1 MSDRSG
7 LRKGELRLTQSKLC
21 CLCIVGTRPEAIK
34 MGPIIAELKRS
45 NWAFPYVVTT
55 GQHADVVEGALR
67 SFGVSPSRRL
77 GLERRNGSLNEL
89 FGMVIG
95 EMDRVIDEVQPDCII
110 AQGDTTSVAV
120 VSLAA
125 FHKNV
130 PFMHIEAGL
139 RTGKLDD
146 PYPEELNRRIAGL
159 TAAMHFAPTRAS
171 LDNLLREGVPAGD
184 CLVTGN
190 TGIDALLQTA
200 ARQSPAP
207 KGFPNLPRVILAT
220 AHRRESFGAP
230 LEDALQGIRAAA
242 DQHDDLGVFFVEH
255 PNPRAHEPARRILGG
270 HPRIV
275 VAQAL
280 DYGDMVAALKRC
292 WIVVTDSGGL
302 QEEAPALGK
311 PVLVLRNTTERPE
324 AVRAGAVRV
333 VGTNSASV
341 LNAISRLY
349 DRPEVYARMSV
360 PVFPYGDGQ
369 AAKRIVDA
377 MHARFA
383 MHARLERDVATLS
396 AA

>member
-1 MSDRSG
+1 MN
-7 LRKGELRLTQSKLC
+7 ELTNLMKSESRLTKSKLC

-34 MGPIIAELKRS
+34 MGPVIAELNRS
-45 NWAFPYVVTT
+45 DWAFPYVVTT
-55 GQHADVVEGALR
+55 GQHADVVEGALKD
-67 SFGVSPSRRL
+67 FGVVPSRRL
-77 GLERRNGSLNEL
+77 DLERRNGSLNEL
-89 FGMVIG
+89 FGKVIA
-95 EMDRVIDEVQPDCII
+95 EMDRVIDEVRPDCVI

-139 RTGKLDD
+139 RTGKLND

-159 TAAMHFAPTRAS
+159 TAAMHFAPTSAS
-171 LDNLLREGVPAGD
+171 LNNLLREGVNPGD

-200 ARQSPAP
+200 AHKLPAP

-230 LEDALQGIRAAA
+230 IENALRGIRAAV
-242 DQHDDLGVFFVEH
+242 DRHDDLGLFFVSH
-255 PNPRAHEPARRILGG
+255 PNPNAHEPARRILGG

-275 VAQAL
+275 VTDAI
-280 DYGDMVAALKRC
+280 DYADMVAALKRC

-333 VGTNSASV
+333 VGTNSAAVSS
-341 LNAISRLY
+341 AISQLC
-349 DRPEVYARMSV
+349 DDPALYARMSV

-369 AAKRIVDA
+369 AAKRIVAA
-377 MHARFA
+377 MR
-383 MHARLERDVATLS
+383 ARLVRAIPALS

>member
-1 MSDRSG
+1 MNELTG
-7 LRKGELRLTQSKLC
+7 LKKGEIRLTKSKLC

-34 MGPIIAELKRS
+34 MGPVIAELNRS
-45 NWAFPYVVTT
+45 DWAFPYVVTT
-55 GQHADVVEGALR
+55 GQHTDVVEGALKD
-67 SFGVSPSRRL
+67 FGVVPSRRL
-77 GLERRNGSLNEL
+77 DLERRNGSLNEL
-89 FGMVIG
+89 FGKVMAEI
-95 EMDRVIDEVQPDCII
+95 DRVIDEVQPDCVI

-139 RTGKLDD
+139 RTGKLND

-159 TAAMHFAPTRAS
+159 TAAMHFAPTSAS
-171 LDNLLREGVPAGD
+171 LNNLLREGVNPGD

-200 ARQSPAP
+200 AHKLPAP

-230 LEDALQGIRAAA
+230 IENALRGIRAAV
-242 DQHDDLGVFFVEH
+242 DRHDDLGLFFVSH
-255 PNPRAHEPARRILGG
+255 PNPNAHEPARRILGG

-275 VAQAL
+275 VTDAI
-280 DYGDMVAALKRC
+280 DYADMVAALKRC

-333 VGTNSASV
+333 VGTNSAAVSS
-341 LNAISRLY
+341 AISQLC
-349 DRPEVYARMSV
+349 DDPALYARMSV

-369 AAKRIVDA
+369 AAKRIVAA
-377 MHARFA
+377 MR
-383 MHARLERDVATLS
+383 ARLVRAIPALS

>member
-1 MSDRSG
+1 MNELTSI
-7 LRKGELRLTQSKLC
+7 KKAELRLSKSKIC

-34 MGPIIAELKRS
+34 MGPVIAELNRS
-45 NWAFPYVVTT
+45 DWAFPYVVTT
-55 GQHADVVEGALR
+55 GQHADVVEGALKD
-67 SFGVSPSRRL
+67 FGVVPSRRL
-77 GLERRNGSLNEL
+77 ELERRNGSLNEL
-89 FGMVIG
+89 FGKVMAEI
-95 EMDRVIDEVQPDCII
+95 DRVIDEVRPDCVI

-139 RTGKLDD
+139 RTGKLND

-159 TAAMHFAPTRAS
+159 TAAMHFAPTSAS
-171 LDNLLREGVPAGD
+171 LNNLLREGVVPGD

-200 ARQSPAP
+200 AHRSSAP
-207 KGFPNLPRVILAT
+207 KGFPDLPRVILAT
-220 AHRRESFGAP
+220 AHRRESFGVP
-230 LEDALQGIRAAA
+230 IENALRGIRAAV
-242 DQHDDLGVFFVEH
+242 DQHDDLGLFFVTH
-255 PNPRAHEPARRILGG
+255 PNPRAHEPAQRILGG

-275 VAQAL
+275 ITDAIGYA
-280 DYGDMVAALKRC
+280 DMVEALKRC
-292 WIVVTDSGGL
+292 WLVVTDSGGL

-333 VGTNSASV
+333 IGTDAAAVSG
-341 LNAISRLY
+341 AISQLC
-349 DRPEVYARMSV
+349 DDPELYARMAV

-369 AAKRIVDA
+369 AAQRIVAA
-377 MHARFA
+377 MRK
-383 MHARLERDVATLS
+383 RLAPPIRALS

>member
-1 MSDRSG
+1 MNELTS
-7 LRKGELRLTQSKLC
+7 LKKGEIRLTKSKLC

-34 MGPIIAELKRS
+34 MGPVIAELNRS
-45 NWAFPYVVTT
+45 DWAFPYVVTT
-55 GQHADVVEGALR
+55 GQHADVVEGALKD
-67 SFGVSPSRRL
+67 FGVVPSRRL
-77 GLERRNGSLNEL
+77 DLERRNGSLNEL
-89 FGMVIG
+89 FGKVIA
-95 EMDRVIDEVQPDCII
+95 EMDRVIDEVRPDCVI

-125 FHKNV
+125 FHMNV

-139 RTGKLDD
+139 RTGKLND

-159 TAAMHFAPTRAS
+159 TAAMHFAPTSAS
-171 LDNLLREGVPAGD
+171 LNNLLREGVVPGD

-200 ARQSPAP
+200 AHKLPAP

-230 LEDALQGIRAAA
+230 IENALRGIRAAV
-242 DQHDDLGVFFVEH
+242 DRHDDLGLFFVSH
-255 PNPRAHEPARRILGG
+255 PNPNAHEPARRILGG

-275 VAQAL
+275 VTDAI
-280 DYGDMVAALKRC
+280 DYADMVAALKRC

-333 VGTNSASV
+333 VGTNSAAVSS
-341 LNAISRLY
+341 AISQLC
-349 DRPEVYARMSV
+349 DDPALYARMSV

-369 AAKRIVDA
+369 AAKRIVAA
-377 MHARFA
+377 MR
-383 MHARLERDVATLS
+383 ARLVRAIPALS

>member
-1 MSDRSG
+1 MSG
-7 LRKGELRLTQSKLC
+7 LTSIKKINLRPSKSKLC

-34 MGPIIAELKRS
+34 MGPVIAELSRS
-45 NWAFPYVVTT
+45 DWAYPYVVTT
-55 GQHADVVEGALR
+55 GQHADVVEGALKD
-67 SFGVSPSRRL
+67 FGVTPSRRL
-77 GLERRNGSLNEL
+77 NLERRNGSLNEL
-89 FGMVIG
+89 FGKVMAEI
-95 EMDRVIDEVQPDCII
+95 DRVIDEVRPDCVI

-139 RTGKLDD
+139 RTGKLND

-159 TAAMHFAPTRAS
+159 TAAMHFAPTATS

-184 CLVTGN
+184 CVVSGN

-200 ARQSPAP
+200 AHQLPAP
-207 KGFPNLPRVILAT
+207 IGFPNVPRVILAT

-230 LEDALQGIRAAA
+230 IENALQGIRAAV
-242 DQHDDLGVFFVEH
+242 DQHDDLGVFFVTH

-275 VAQAL
+275 VTDAIGYA
-280 DYGDMVAALKRC
+280 DMVAALKRC
-292 WIVVTDSGGL
+292 WLVVTDSGGL

-333 VGTNSASV
+333 VGTNAAAVSS
-341 LNAISRLY
+341 AISQLC
-349 DRPEVYARMSV
+349 DDPELYARMSV

-369 AAKRIVDA
+369 AAQRIVAA
-377 MHARFA
+377 MRTK
-383 MHARLERDVATLS
+383 LESPIPALS

>member
-1 MSDRSG
+1 MNELTSI
-7 LRKGELRLTQSKLC
+7 KKAELRLSKSKIC

-34 MGPIIAELKRS
+34 MGPVIAELNRS
-45 NWAFPYVVTT
+45 DWAFPYVVTT
-55 GQHADVVEGALR
+55 GQHADVVEGALKD
-67 SFGVSPSRRL
+67 FGVVPSRRL
-77 GLERRNGSLNEL
+77 ELERRNGSLNEL
-89 FGMVIG
+89 FGKVMAEI
-95 EMDRVIDEVQPDCII
+95 DRVIDEVRPDCVI

-139 RTGKLDD
+139 RTGKLND

-159 TAAMHFAPTRAS
+159 TAAMHFAPTSAS
-171 LDNLLREGVPAGD
+171 LNNLLREGVVPGD

-200 ARQSPAP
+200 AHRSPAP
-207 KGFPNLPRVILAT
+207 KGFPDLPRVIVAT

-230 LEDALQGIRAAA
+230 IENALRGIRAAV
-242 DQHDDLGVFFVEH
+242 DQHDDLGLFFVTH
-255 PNPRAHEPARRILGG
+255 PNPRAHEPAQRILGG

-275 VAQAL
+275 ITDAIGYA
-280 DYGDMVAALKRC
+280 DMVEALKRC
-292 WIVVTDSGGL
+292 WLVVTDSGGL

-333 VGTNSASV
+333 IGTDAAAVSG
-341 LNAISRLY
+341 AISQLC
-349 DRPEVYARMSV
+349 DDPELYARMAV

-369 AAKRIVDA
+369 AAQRIVAA
-377 MHARFA
+377 MRK
-383 MHARLERDVATLS
+383 RLAPPIRALS

>member
-1 MSDRSG
+1 MNG
-7 LRKGELRLTQSKLC
+7 LTSIKKSNLRPSKSKLC

-34 MGPIIAELKRS
+34 MGPVIAELDRS
-45 NWAFPYVVTT
+45 DWAYPYVVTT
-55 GQHADVVEGALR
+55 GQHADVVEGALKD
-67 SFGVSPSRRL
+67 FGVAPSRRL
-77 GLERRNGSLNEL
+77 NLERRNGSLNEL
-89 FGMVIG
+89 FGKVMAEI
-95 EMDRVIDEVQPDCII
+95 DRVIDEVRPDCVI

-139 RTGKLDD
+139 RTGKLND

-159 TAAMHFAPTRAS
+159 TAAMHFAPTATS
-171 LDNLLREGVPAGD
+171 LDNLLREGVVPGD

-200 ARQSPAP
+200 AHELPAP
-207 KGFPNLPRVILAT
+207 KDFPNLPRVILAT

-230 LEDALQGIRAAA
+230 IEDALRGIRAAV
-242 DQHDDLGVFFVEH
+242 DQHDDLGAFFVTH
-255 PNPRAHEPARRILGG
+255 PNPRAHEPARRILGD

-275 VAQAL
+275 VTDAIEYA
-280 DYGDMVAALKRC
+280 DMVAALKRC
-292 WIVVTDSGGL
+292 WVVVTDSGGL

-333 VGTNSASV
+333 VGTNTASV
-341 LNAISRLY
+341 SSAISQLC
-349 DRPEVYARMSV
+349 DDPELYARMSV

-369 AAKRIVDA
+369 AAKRIVAA
-377 MHARFA
+377 MR
-383 MHARLERDVATLS
+383 ARLVRAVPALS

>member
-1 MSDRSG
+1 MNELTS
-7 LRKGELRLTQSKLC
+7 LKKGEIRLTKSKLC

-34 MGPIIAELKRS
+34 MGPVIAELNRS
-45 NWAFPYVVTT
+45 DWAFPYVVTT
-55 GQHADVVEGALR
+55 GQHADVVEGALKD
-67 SFGVSPSRRL
+67 FGVVPSRRL
-77 GLERRNGSLNEL
+77 NLERRNGSLNEL
-89 FGMVIG
+89 FGKVIS
-95 EMDRVIDEVQPDCII
+95 EMDRVIDEVRPDCVI

-125 FHKNV
+125 FHMNV

-139 RTGKLDD
+139 RTGDLND

-159 TAAMHFAPTRAS
+159 TAAMHFAPTSAS
-171 LDNLLREGVPAGD
+171 LNNLLREGVPPGD

-200 ARQSPAP
+200 AHKLPAP
-207 KGFPNLPRVILAT
+207 KRFPNLPRVILAT

-230 LEDALQGIRAAA
+230 IENALRGIRAAV
-242 DQHDDLGVFFVEH
+242 DRHDDLGLFFVSH
-255 PNPRAHEPARRILGG
+255 PNPNAHEPARRILGG

-275 VAQAL
+275 VTDAI
-280 DYGDMVAALKRC
+280 DYADMVAALKSC

-333 VGTNSASV
+333 VGTNSAAVS
-341 LNAISRLY
+341 NAISQLC
-349 DRPEVYARMSV
+349 DDPALYARMSV

-369 AAKRIVDA
+369 AAKRIVAA
-377 MHARFA
+377 MR
-383 MHARLERDVATLS
+383 ARLVRAIPALS

>member
-1 MSDRSG
+1 MNELTS
-7 LRKGELRLTQSKLC
+7 LKKGEIRLTKSKLC

-34 MGPIIAELKRS
+34 MGPVIAELNRS
-45 NWAFPYVVTT
+45 DWAFPYVVTT
-55 GQHADVVEGALR
+55 GQHTDVVEGALKD
-67 SFGVSPSRRL
+67 FGVVPSRRL
-77 GLERRNGSLNEL
+77 DLERRNGSLNEL
-89 FGMVIG
+89 FGKVMAEI
-95 EMDRVIDEVQPDCII
+95 DRVIDEVQPDCVI

-139 RTGKLDD
+139 RTGKLND

-159 TAAMHFAPTRAS
+159 TAAMHFAPTSAS
-171 LDNLLREGVPAGD
+171 LNNLLREGVNPGD

-200 ARQSPAP
+200 AHKLPAP

-230 LEDALQGIRAAA
+230 IENALRGIRAAV
-242 DQHDDLGVFFVEH
+242 DRHDDLGLFFVSH
-255 PNPRAHEPARRILGG
+255 PNPNAHEPARRILGG

-275 VAQAL
+275 VTDAI
-280 DYGDMVAALKRC
+280 DYADMVAALKRC

-333 VGTNSASV
+333 VGTNSAAVSS
-341 LNAISRLY
+341 AISQLC
-349 DRPEVYARMSV
+349 DDPALYARMSV

-369 AAKRIVDA
+369 AAKRIVAA
-377 MHARFA
+377 MR
-383 MHARLERDVATLS
+383 ARLVRAIPALS

>member
-1 MSDRSG
+1 MNE
-7 LRKGELRLTQSKLC
+7 LTNLKKGEIRLTKSKLC

-34 MGPIIAELKRS
+34 MGPVIAELNRS
-45 NWAFPYVVTT
+45 DWAFPYVVTT
-55 GQHADVVEGALR
+55 GQHADVVEGALKD
-67 SFGVSPSRRL
+67 FGVVPSRRL
-77 GLERRNGSLNEL
+77 DLERRNGSLNEL
-89 FGMVIG
+89 FGKVMA
-95 EMDRVIDEVQPDCII
+95 EMDRVLDEVRPDCVI

-125 FHKNV
+125 FHMNV

-139 RTGKLDD
+139 RTGKLND

-159 TAAMHFAPTRAS
+159 TAAMHFAPTSAS
-171 LDNLLREGVPAGD
+171 LNNLLREGVVPDD

-200 ARQSPAP
+200 AHKLPAP

-230 LEDALQGIRAAA
+230 IENALRGIRAAV
-242 DQHDDLGVFFVEH
+242 DRHDDLGVFFVRH
-255 PNPRAHEPARRILGG
+255 PYPNAHEPARRILGG

-275 VAQAL
+275 VTDAI
-280 DYGDMVAALKRC
+280 DYADMVAALKRC

-333 VGTNSASV
+333 VGTNSAAVSS
-341 LNAISRLY
+341 AISQLC
-349 DRPEVYARMSV
+349 DDPALYARMSV

-369 AAKRIVDA
+369 AAKRIVAA
-377 MHARFA
+377 MR
-383 MHARLERDVATLS
+383 ARLVRAIPALS

>member
-1 MSDRSG
+1 MNELTRIKKS
-7 LRKGELRLTQSKLC
+7 ELRPSQSKLC
-21 CLCIVGTRPEAIK
+21 CLCIVGTRPEALK
-34 MGPIIAELKRS
+34 MGPVIAELSRS
-45 NWAFPYVVTT
+45 DWAYPYVVTT
-55 GQHADVVEGALR
+55 GQHADVVEGALQD
-67 SFGVSPSRRL
+67 FGVVPSRRL
-77 GLERRNGSLNEL
+77 NLERRNGSLNEL
-89 FGMVIG
+89 FGKVIA
-95 EMDRVIDEVQPDCII
+95 EMDRVIDEIQPACVI

-139 RTGKLDD
+139 RTGKLND

-159 TAAMHFAPTRAS
+159 TAAMHFAPTAASMNNLLHEGVRAS
-171 LDNLLREGVPAGD
+171 D

-200 ARQSPAP
+200 AHQLPAP
-207 KGFPNLPRVILAT
+207 EGFPNLPRVILAT

-230 LEDALQGIRAAA
+230 IESALEGIRAAV
-242 DQHDDLGVFFVEH
+242 DRHDDVGVFFLTQ

-270 HPRIV
+270 HSRIV
-275 VAQAL
+275 VSDAL
-280 DYGDMVAALKRC
+280 GYADLVAALKRS

-333 VGTNSASV
+333 VGTNSTSV
-341 LNAISRLY
+341 ANAISQLH
-349 DRPEVYARMSV
+349 DDPDLYARMSV

-369 AAKRIVDA
+369 ASKRIVAA
-377 MHARFA
+377 MR
-383 MHARLERDVATLS
+383 ARLENPIPALS

>member
-1 MSDRSG
+1 MNELTS
-7 LRKGELRLTQSKLC
+7 LKKGEIRLTKSKLC

-34 MGPIIAELKRS
+34 MGPVIAELNRS
-45 NWAFPYVVTT
+45 DWAFPYVVTT
-55 GQHADVVEGALR
+55 GQHADVVEGALKD
-67 SFGVSPSRRL
+67 FGVVPSRRL
-77 GLERRNGSLNEL
+77 DLERRNGSLNEL
-89 FGMVIG
+89 FGKVMAEI
-95 EMDRVIDEVQPDCII
+95 DRVIDEVQPDCVI

-139 RTGKLDD
+139 RTGKLND

-159 TAAMHFAPTRAS
+159 TAAMHFAPTSAS
-171 LDNLLREGVPAGD
+171 LNNLLREGVSPGD

-200 ARQSPAP
+200 AHKLPAP

-230 LEDALQGIRAAA
+230 IENALRGIRAAV
-242 DQHDDLGVFFVEH
+242 DRHDDLGLFFVSH
-255 PNPRAHEPARRILGG
+255 PNPNAHEPARRILGG

-275 VAQAL
+275 VTDAI
-280 DYGDMVAALKRC
+280 DYADMIAALKRC

-333 VGTNSASV
+333 VGTNSAAVSS
-341 LNAISRLY
+341 AISQLC
-349 DRPEVYARMSV
+349 DDPALYARMSV

-369 AAKRIVDA
+369 AAKRIVAA
-377 MHARFA
+377 MR
-383 MHARLERDVATLS
+383 ARLVRAIPALS

>member
-1 MSDRSG
+1 MNIKKSEFRLSG
-7 LRKGELRLTQSKLC
+7 SKLC

-34 MGPIIAELKRS
+34 MGPVIAELNHS
-45 NWAFPYVVTT
+45 DWAFPYVVTT

-67 SFGVSPSRRL
+67 DFGVVPSRRL
-77 GLERRNGSLNEL
+77 NLERRNGSLNEL
-89 FGMVIG
+89 FGKVIA

-125 FHKNV
+125 FHKSV
-130 PFMHIEAGL
+130 PFLHIEAGL
-139 RTGKLDD
+139 RTGKLND

-159 TAAMHFAPTRAS
+159 TAAMHFAPTAAS
-171 LDNLLREGVPAGD
+171 LNNLLREGIAPGD

-200 ARQSPAP
+200 AHQSPAP

-230 LEDALQGIRAAA
+230 IESALQGIREAV
-242 DQHDDLGVFFVEH
+242 DRHDDLGVFFLTH

-275 VAQAL
+275 VADAIG
-280 DYGDMVAALKRC
+280 YADMVSALKRC

-324 AVRAGAVRV
+324 AVRAGAVQV
-333 VGTNSASV
+333 VGTNCASV
-341 LNAISRLY
+341 SNAISQLC
-349 DRPEVYARMSV
+349 DDPELYARMSV

-369 AAKRIVDA
+369 AAKRIVAA
-377 MHARFA
+377 MR
-383 MHARLERDVATLS
+383 ARLEPSIQTLS

>member
-1 MSDRSG
+1 MN
-7 LRKGELRLTQSKLC
+7 ELTNLMKSESRLTKSKLC

-34 MGPIIAELKRS
+34 MGPVIAELNRS
-45 NWAFPYVVTT
+45 DWAFPYVVTT
-55 GQHADVVEGALR
+55 GQHADVVEGALKD
-67 SFGVSPSRRL
+67 FGVVPSRRL
-77 GLERRNGSLNEL
+77 DLERRNGSLNEL
-89 FGMVIG
+89 FGKVIA
-95 EMDRVIDEVQPDCII
+95 EMDRVIDEVRPDCVI

-139 RTGKLDD
+139 RTGKLND

-159 TAAMHFAPTRAS
+159 TAAMHFAPTSAS
-171 LDNLLREGVPAGD
+171 LNNLLREGVNPGD

-200 ARQSPAP
+200 AHKLPAP

-230 LEDALQGIRAAA
+230 IENALRGIRAAV
-242 DQHDDLGVFFVEH
+242 DRHDDLGLFFVSH
-255 PNPRAHEPARRILGG
+255 PNPNAHEPARRILGG

-275 VAQAL
+275 VTDAI
-280 DYGDMVAALKRC
+280 DYADMVAALKRC

-333 VGTNSASV
+333 VGTNSAAVSS
-341 LNAISRLY
+341 AISQLC
-349 DRPEVYARMSV
+349 DDPALYARMSV

-369 AAKRIVDA
+369 AAKRIVAA
-377 MHARFA
+377 MG
-383 MHARLERDVATLS
+383 ARLVRAIPALS
-396 AA
+396 AT

>member
-1 MSDRSG
+1 MN
-7 LRKGELRLTQSKLC
+7 ELTSLKKVEVRLTKSKLC

-34 MGPIIAELKRS
+34 MGPVIAELNRS
-45 NWAFPYVVTT
+45 DWASPYVVTT
-55 GQHADVVEGALR
+55 GQHADVVEGALKD
-67 SFGVSPSRRL
+67 FGVVPSRRL
-77 GLERRNGSLNEL
+77 DLERRNGSLNEL
-89 FGMVIG
+89 FGKVIA
-95 EMDRVIDEVQPDCII
+95 EMDRVIDEVRPDCVI

-139 RTGKLDD
+139 RTGKLND

-159 TAAMHFAPTRAS
+159 TASMHFAPTSAS
-171 LDNLLREGVPAGD
+171 LNNLLREGVVPGD

-200 ARQSPAP
+200 AHKLPAP

-230 LEDALQGIRAAA
+230 IENALRGIRAAV
-242 DQHDDLGVFFVEH
+242 DRHDDLGLFFVSH
-255 PNPRAHEPARRILGG
+255 PNPNAHEPARRILGG

-275 VAQAL
+275 VTDAI
-280 DYGDMVAALKRC
+280 DYADMVAALKRC

-333 VGTNSASV
+333 VGTNSAAVSS
-341 LNAISRLY
+341 AISQLC
-349 DRPEVYARMSV
+349 DDPALYARMSV

-369 AAKRIVDA
+369 AAKRIVAA
-377 MHARFA
+377 MR
-383 MHARLERDVATLS
+383 ARLVRAIPALS

>member
-1 MSDRSG
+1 MNDLRSQQ
-7 LRKGELRLTQSKLC
+7 QSNNKTKSKTC

-34 MGPIIAELKRS
+34 MGPVISELNRS
-45 NWAFPYVVTT
+45 DWAFPYVMTT
-55 GQHADVVEGALR
+55 GQHADVVEGTLKD
-67 SFGVSPSRRL
+67 FGATPSRRL
-77 GLERRNGSLNEL
+77 DLERRNGSLNEL
-89 FGMVIG
+89 FGKVIA
-95 EMDRVIDEVQPDCII
+95 EMDSVIDEIRPACVI

-139 RTGKLDD
+139 RTGKLND

-159 TAAMHFAPTRAS
+159 TASMHFAPTSAS
-171 LDNLLREGVPAGD
+171 FNNLLREGVD
-184 CLVTGN
+184 RQNCLVTGN

-200 ARQSPAP
+200 ARQLPAP

-230 LEDALQGIRAAA
+230 IENALRGMREAIDR
-242 DQHDDLGVFFVEH
+242 HDDLGMFFVTH
-255 PNPRAHEPARRILGG
+255 PNPRAHEPARRILDG

-275 VAQAL
+275 VTDAI
-280 DYGDMVAALKRC
+280 DYADMVEALKRC

-333 VGTNSASV
+333 IGTNSASV
-341 LNAISRLY
+341 SKAISQLC
-349 DRPEVYARMSV
+349 DDPELYARMSI

-369 AAKRIVDA
+369 AAQRIVA
-377 MHARFA
+377 AIR
-383 MHARLERDVATLS
+383 ARLAPSLSTLATV
-396 AA
+396 

>member
-1 MSDRSG
+1 MNELTS
-7 LRKGELRLTQSKLC
+7 LKKGEVRLTKSKLC

-34 MGPIIAELKRS
+34 MGPVIAELNRS
-45 NWAFPYVVTT
+45 DWAFPYVVTT
-55 GQHADVVEGALR
+55 GQHADVVEGALKD
-67 SFGVSPSRRL
+67 FGVVPSRRL
-77 GLERRNGSLNEL
+77 DLERRNGSLNEL
-89 FGMVIG
+89 FGKVIA
-95 EMDRVIDEVQPDCII
+95 EMDRVIDEVRPDCVI

-139 RTGKLDD
+139 RTGKLND

-159 TAAMHFAPTRAS
+159 TASMHFAPTSAS
-171 LDNLLREGVPAGD
+171 LNNLLREGVVPGD

-200 ARQSPAP
+200 AHKLPAP

-230 LEDALQGIRAAA
+230 IENALRGIRAAV
-242 DQHDDLGVFFVEH
+242 DRHDDLGLFFVSH
-255 PNPRAHEPARRILGG
+255 PNPNAHEPARRILGG

-275 VAQAL
+275 VTDAI
-280 DYGDMVAALKRC
+280 DYADMVAALKRC

-333 VGTNSASV
+333 VGTNSAAVSS
-341 LNAISRLY
+341 AISQLC
-349 DRPEVYARMSV
+349 DDPALYARMSV

-369 AAKRIVDA
+369 AAKRIVAA
-377 MHARFA
+377 MR
-383 MHARLERDVATLS
+383 ARLVRAIPALS

>member
-1 MSDRSG
+1 MSG
-7 LRKGELRLTQSKLC
+7 LTSIKKINLRPSKSKLC

-34 MGPIIAELKRS
+34 MGPVIAELSRS
-45 NWAFPYVVTT
+45 DWAYPYVVTT
-55 GQHADVVEGALR
+55 GQHADVVEGALKD
-67 SFGVSPSRRL
+67 FGVTPSRRL
-77 GLERRNGSLNEL
+77 NLERRNGSLNEL
-89 FGMVIG
+89 FGKVMAEI
-95 EMDRVIDEVQPDCII
+95 DRVIDEVRPDCVI

-139 RTGKLDD
+139 RTGKLND

-159 TAAMHFAPTRAS
+159 TAAMHFAPTATS

-184 CLVTGN
+184 CVVSGN

-200 ARQSPAP
+200 AHQLPAP
-207 KGFPNLPRVILAT
+207 MGFPNVPRVILAT

-230 LEDALQGIRAAA
+230 IENALQGIRAAV
-242 DQHDDLGVFFVEH
+242 DQHDDLGVFFVTH

-275 VAQAL
+275 VTDAIGYA
-280 DYGDMVAALKRC
+280 DMVAALKRC
-292 WIVVTDSGGL
+292 WLVVTDSGGL

-333 VGTNSASV
+333 VGTNAAAVSS
-341 LNAISRLY
+341 AISQLC
-349 DRPEVYARMSV
+349 DDPELYARMSV

-369 AAKRIVDA
+369 AAQRIVAA
-377 MHARFA
+377 MRTK
-383 MHARLERDVATLS
+383 LESPIPALS

>member
-1 MSDRSG
+1 MNELTS
-7 LRKGELRLTQSKLC
+7 LKKGDIRLSKSKLC
-21 CLCIVGTRPEAIK
+21 CLCVVGTRPEAIK
-34 MGPIIAELKRS
+34 MGPVIAELNHS
-45 NWAFPYVVTT
+45 DWAFPYVVTT
-55 GQHADVVEGALR
+55 GQHADVVEGALKD
-67 SFGVSPSRRL
+67 FGVVPSRRL
-77 GLERRNGSLNEL
+77 DLERRNGSLNEL
-89 FGMVIG
+89 FGKVIA
-95 EMDRVIDEVQPDCII
+95 EMDRVIDEVQPDCFI

-139 RTGKLDD
+139 RTGNLND

-159 TAAMHFAPTRAS
+159 TAAMHFAPTSAS
-171 LDNLLREGVPAGD
+171 LNNLLREGVNPGD

-200 ARQSPAP
+200 ARKLPAP

-230 LEDALQGIRAAA
+230 IENALRGIRAAVER
-242 DQHDDLGVFFVEH
+242 HDDLGLFFVSH
-255 PNPRAHEPARRILGG
+255 PNPNAHEPARRILGG

-275 VAQAL
+275 VTDAI
-280 DYGDMVAALKRC
+280 DYADMVAALKRC

-333 VGTNSASV
+333 VGTNSAAVSS
-341 LNAISRLY
+341 AISQLC
-349 DRPEVYARMSV
+349 DDPALYARMAV
-360 PVFPYGDGQ
+360 PVFPYGDGH
-369 AAKRIVDA
+369 AAKRIVAA
-377 MHARFA
+377 MR
-383 MHARLERDVATLS
+383 ARLVRAIPALS

>member
-1 MSDRSG
+1 MNELTSI
-7 LRKGELRLTQSKLC
+7 KKAELRLSKSKIC

-34 MGPIIAELKRS
+34 MGPVIAELNRS
-45 NWAFPYVVTT
+45 DWAFPYVVTT
-55 GQHADVVEGALR
+55 GQHADVVEGALKE
-67 SFGVSPSRRL
+67 FGVVPSRRL
-77 GLERRNGSLNEL
+77 DLERRNGSLNEL
-89 FGMVIG
+89 FGKVMAEI
-95 EMDRVIDEVQPDCII
+95 DRVIDEVRPDCVI

-139 RTGKLDD
+139 RTGKLND

-159 TAAMHFAPTRAS
+159 TAAMHFAPTSAS
-171 LDNLLREGVPAGD
+171 LNNLLREGVVPGD

-200 ARQSPAP
+200 AHRSPAP
-207 KGFPNLPRVILAT
+207 KGFPDLPRVILAT

-230 LEDALQGIRAAA
+230 IENALRGIRAAV
-242 DQHDDLGVFFVEH
+242 DQHDDLGLFFVTH
-255 PNPRAHEPARRILGG
+255 PNPRAHEPAQRILGG

-275 VAQAL
+275 LTDAIGYA
-280 DYGDMVAALKRC
+280 DMVEALKRC
-292 WIVVTDSGGL
+292 WLVVTDSGGL

-333 VGTNSASV
+333 IGTDAAAVSG
-341 LNAISRLY
+341 AISQLC
-349 DRPEVYARMSV
+349 DDSELYARMAV

-369 AAKRIVDA
+369 AAQRIVAA
-377 MHARFA
+377 MRK
-383 MHARLERDVATLS
+383 RLAPPVRALS

>member
-1 MSDRSG
+1 
-7 LRKGELRLTQSKLC
+7 
-21 CLCIVGTRPEAIK
+21 
-34 MGPIIAELKRS
+34 MGPVIAELNRS
-45 NWAFPYVVTT
+45 DWAFPYVVTT
-55 GQHADVVEGALR
+55 GQHADVVEGALKD
-67 SFGVSPSRRL
+67 FGVVPSRRL
-77 GLERRNGSLNEL
+77 DLERRNGSLNEL
-89 FGMVIG
+89 FGKVIA
-95 EMDRVIDEVQPDCII
+95 EMDRVIDEVRPDCVI

-125 FHKNV
+125 FHMNV

-139 RTGKLDD
+139 RTGKLND

-159 TAAMHFAPTRAS
+159 TAAMHFAPTSAS
-171 LDNLLREGVPAGD
+171 LNNLLREGVVPGD

-200 ARQSPAP
+200 AHKLPAP

-230 LEDALQGIRAAA
+230 IENALRGIRAAV
-242 DQHDDLGVFFVEH
+242 DRHDDLGLFFVSH
-255 PNPRAHEPARRILGG
+255 PNPNAHEPARRILGD

-275 VAQAL
+275 VTDAI
-280 DYGDMVAALKRC
+280 DYADMVAALKRC

-333 VGTNSASV
+333 VGTNSAAVSS
-341 LNAISRLY
+341 AISQLC
-349 DRPEVYARMSV
+349 DDPALYARMSV

-369 AAKRIVDA
+369 AAKRIVAA
-377 MHARFA
+377 MR
-383 MHARLERDVATLS
+383 ARLVRAIPALS

>member
-1 MSDRSG
+1 
-7 LRKGELRLTQSKLC
+7 
-21 CLCIVGTRPEAIK
+21 
-34 MGPIIAELKRS
+34 MGPVIAELNRS
-45 NWAFPYVVTT
+45 DWAYPHVVTT
-55 GQHADVVEGALR
+55 GQHADVVEDALR
-67 SFGVSPSRRL
+67 DFGVAPSRRL
-77 GLERRNGSLNEL
+77 DLERRNGSLNEL
-89 FGMVIG
+89 FGKVIG

-139 RTGKLDD
+139 RTGKLND

-159 TAAMHFAPTRAS
+159 AAAMHFAPTAAS
-171 LDNLLREGVPAGD
+171 LNNLLREGVDPAD

-200 ARQSPAP
+200 ARPSPAP
-207 KGFPNLPRVILAT
+207 QGFPNLPRVILAT

-230 LEDALQGIRAAA
+230 IEDALRGIRTAVE
-242 DQHDDLGVFFVEH
+242 QNDDLGVYFVTH

-270 HPRIV
+270 HPRISV
-275 VAQAL
+275 VDAIGYA
-280 DYGDMVAALKRC
+280 DMVAALKMS

-333 VGTNSASV
+333 VGTNTASV
-341 LNAISRLY
+341 ANAISQLH
-349 DRPEVYARMSV
+349 DDPELYARMSV

-369 AAKRIVDA
+369 AAKRIVAA
-377 MHARFA
+377 MR
-383 MHARLERDVATLS
+383 ARLESPVQTLS

>member
-1 MSDRSG
+1 MNELTS
-7 LRKGELRLTQSKLC
+7 LKKGEIRLTKSKLC

-34 MGPIIAELKRS
+34 MGPVIAELNRS
-45 NWAFPYVVTT
+45 DWAFPYVVTT
-55 GQHADVVEGALR
+55 GQHADVVEGALKD
-67 SFGVSPSRRL
+67 FGVVPSRRL
-77 GLERRNGSLNEL
+77 DLERRNGSLNEL
-89 FGMVIG
+89 FGKVMAEI
-95 EMDRVIDEVQPDCII
+95 DRVIDEVQPDCVI

-139 RTGKLDD
+139 RTGKLND

-159 TAAMHFAPTRAS
+159 TAAMHFAPTSAS
-171 LDNLLREGVPAGD
+171 LNNLLREGVSPGD

-200 ARQSPAP
+200 AHKLPAP

-230 LEDALQGIRAAA
+230 IENALRGIRAAVER
-242 DQHDDLGVFFVEH
+242 HDDLGLFFVSH
-255 PNPRAHEPARRILGG
+255 PNPNAHEPARRILGG

-275 VAQAL
+275 VTDAI
-280 DYGDMVAALKRC
+280 DYADMVAALKRC

-333 VGTNSASV
+333 VGTNSAAVSS
-341 LNAISRLY
+341 AISQLC
-349 DRPEVYARMSV
+349 DDPALYARMSV

-369 AAKRIVDA
+369 AAKRIVAA
-377 MHARFA
+377 MR
-383 MHARLERDVATLS
+383 ARLVRAIPALS

>member
-1 MSDRSG
+1 MNELTS
-7 LRKGELRLTQSKLC
+7 LKKGEIRLTKSKLC

-34 MGPIIAELKRS
+34 MGPVIAELNRS
-45 NWAFPYVVTT
+45 DWASPYVVTT
-55 GQHADVVEGALR
+55 GQHADVVEGALKH
-67 SFGVSPSRRL
+67 FGVVPTRRL
-77 GLERRNGSLNEL
+77 DLERRNGSLNEL
-89 FGMVIG
+89 FGKVIA
-95 EMDRVIDEVQPDCII
+95 EMDRVIDEVRPDCVI

-139 RTGKLDD
+139 RTGKLND

-159 TAAMHFAPTRAS
+159 TASMHFAPTSAS
-171 LDNLLREGVPAGD
+171 LNNLLREGVVPGD

-200 ARQSPAP
+200 AHKLPAP

-230 LEDALQGIRAAA
+230 IENALRGIRAAV
-242 DQHDDLGVFFVEH
+242 DRHDDLGLFFVSH
-255 PNPRAHEPARRILGG
+255 PNPNAHEPARRILGG

-275 VAQAL
+275 VTDAI
-280 DYGDMVAALKRC
+280 DYADMVAALKRC

-333 VGTNSASV
+333 VGTNSAAVSS
-341 LNAISRLY
+341 AISQLC
-349 DRPEVYARMSV
+349 DDPALYARMSV

-369 AAKRIVDA
+369 AAKRIVAA
-377 MHARFA
+377 MR
-383 MHARLERDVATLS
+383 ARLVRSVPALS

>member
-1 MSDRSG
+1 MN
-7 LRKGELRLTQSKLC
+7 ELTNLMKSESRLTKSKLC

-34 MGPIIAELKRS
+34 MGPVIAELNRS
-45 NWAFPYVVTT
+45 DWAFPYVVTT
-55 GQHADVVEGALR
+55 GQHADVVEGALKD
-67 SFGVSPSRRL
+67 FGVVPSRRL
-77 GLERRNGSLNEL
+77 DLERRNGSLNEL
-89 FGMVIG
+89 FGKVIA
-95 EMDRVIDEVQPDCII
+95 EMDRVIDEVRPDCVI

-139 RTGKLDD
+139 RTGKLND

-159 TAAMHFAPTRAS
+159 TAAMHFAPTSAS
-171 LDNLLREGVPAGD
+171 LNNLLREGVNPGD

-200 ARQSPAP
+200 AHKLPAP

-230 LEDALQGIRAAA
+230 IENALRGIRAAV
-242 DQHDDLGVFFVEH
+242 DRHDDLGLFFVSH
-255 PNPRAHEPARRILGG
+255 PNPNAHEPARRILGG

-275 VAQAL
+275 VTDAI
-280 DYGDMVAALKRC
+280 DYADMVAALKRC

-333 VGTNSASV
+333 VGTNSAAVSS
-341 LNAISRLY
+341 AISQLC
-349 DRPEVYARMSV
+349 DDPALYARMSV

-369 AAKRIVDA
+369 AAKRIVAA
-377 MHARFA
+377 MG
-383 MHARLERDVATLS
+383 ARLVRAIPALS

>member
-1 MSDRSG
+1 
-7 LRKGELRLTQSKLC
+7 
-21 CLCIVGTRPEAIK
+21 
-34 MGPIIAELKRS
+34 MGSVIAELERS
-45 NWAFPYVVTT
+45 DWAFPYVVTT

-67 SFGVSPSRRL
+67 DFGVVTSRQL
-77 GLERRNGSLNEL
+77 NLERRSGSLNEL
-89 FGMVIG
+89 FGKVIA
-95 EMDRVIDEVQPDCII
+95 ELDRVIDEVQPYCVI

-120 VSLAA
+120 ASLAA
-125 FHKNV
+125 FHKKI

-139 RTGKLDD
+139 RTGKLSD

-171 LDNLLREGVPAGD
+171 LDNLLREGVAPGD

-200 ARQSPAP
+200 ARHSPAP
-207 KGFPNLPRVILAT
+207 EGFPNLPRVILAT

-230 LEDALQGIRAAA
+230 LESALQGIRAAA
-242 DQHDDLGVFFVEH
+242 DRHDDLGVFFLTH
-255 PNPRAHEPARRILGG
+255 PNPHAHEPARRILGG

-275 VAQAL
+275 VADAL
-280 DYGDMVAALKRC
+280 GYSEMVAALKRC
-292 WIVVTDSGGL
+292 WMVVTDSGGL

-333 VGTNSASV
+333 VGTDLTAVAS
-341 LNAISRLY
+341 AISQLC
-349 DRPEVYARMSV
+349 DDPELYARMSV
-360 PVFPYGDGQ
+360 PVFPYGDGH
-369 AAKRIVDA
+369 AAKRIVA
-377 MHARFA
+377 VMRE
-383 MHARLERDVATLS
+383 RLQRRVPTLS

>member
-1 MSDRSG
+1 MNE
-7 LRKGELRLTQSKLC
+7 LTILKKGESRLTKSKLC

-34 MGPIIAELKRS
+34 MGPVIAELNRS
-45 NWAFPYVVTT
+45 DWAFPYVVTT
-55 GQHADVVEGALR
+55 GQHADVVEGALKD
-67 SFGVSPSRRL
+67 FGVVPSRRL
-77 GLERRNGSLNEL
+77 DLERRNGSLNEL
-89 FGMVIG
+89 FGKVIA
-95 EMDRVIDEVQPDCII
+95 EMDRVIDEVRPDCVI

-125 FHKNV
+125 FHMNV

-139 RTGKLDD
+139 RTGKLND

-159 TAAMHFAPTRAS
+159 TAAMHFAPTSAS
-171 LDNLLREGVPAGD
+171 LNNLLREGVVPDD

-200 ARQSPAP
+200 AHKLPAP

-230 LEDALQGIRAAA
+230 IENALRGIRAAV
-242 DQHDDLGVFFVEH
+242 DRHDDLGLFFVSH
-255 PNPRAHEPARRILGG
+255 PNPNAHEPARRILGG

-275 VAQAL
+275 VTDAI
-280 DYGDMVAALKRC
+280 DYADMVAALKRC

-333 VGTNSASV
+333 VGTNSAAVSS
-341 LNAISRLY
+341 AISQLC
-349 DRPEVYARMSV
+349 DDPALYARMSV

-369 AAKRIVDA
+369 AAKRIVAA
-377 MHARFA
+377 MR
-383 MHARLERDVATLS
+383 ARLVRAIPALS

>member
-1 MSDRSG
+1 MNELTS
-7 LRKGELRLTQSKLC
+7 LKKGEIRLTKSKLC
-21 CLCIVGTRPEAIK
+21 CLCVVGTRPEAIK
-34 MGPIIAELKRS
+34 MGPVIAELNRS
-45 NWAFPYVVTT
+45 DWAFPYVVTT
-55 GQHADVVEGALR
+55 GQHADVVEGALKD
-67 SFGVSPSRRL
+67 FGVVPSRRL
-77 GLERRNGSLNEL
+77 DLERRNGSLNEL
-89 FGMVIG
+89 FGKVIA
-95 EMDRVIDEVQPDCII
+95 EMDRVIDEVQPDCVI

-125 FHKNV
+125 FHMNV

-139 RTGKLDD
+139 RTGKLND

-159 TAAMHFAPTRAS
+159 TAAMHFAPTSAS
-171 LDNLLREGVPAGD
+171 LNNLLREGVVPGD

-200 ARQSPAP
+200 AHKLPAP

-230 LEDALQGIRAAA
+230 IESALRGIRAAV
-242 DQHDDLGVFFVEH
+242 DRHDDLGLFFVSH
-255 PNPRAHEPARRILGG
+255 PNPNAHEPARRILGD

-275 VAQAL
+275 VTDAI
-280 DYGDMVAALKRC
+280 DYADMVAALKRC

-333 VGTNSASV
+333 VGTNSAAVSS
-341 LNAISRLY
+341 AISQLC
-349 DRPEVYARMSV
+349 DDPALYARMSV

-369 AAKRIVDA
+369 AAKRIVAA
-377 MHARFA
+377 MR
-383 MHARLERDVATLS
+383 ARLVRAIPALS

>member
-1 MSDRSG
+1 MN
-7 LRKGELRLTQSKLC
+7 ELTNLMKSESRLTKSKLC

-34 MGPIIAELKRS
+34 MGPVIAELNRS
-45 NWAFPYVVTT
+45 DWAFPYVVTT
-55 GQHADVVEGALR
+55 GQHADVVEGALKD
-67 SFGVSPSRRL
+67 FGVVPSRRL
-77 GLERRNGSLNEL
+77 DLERRNGSLNEL
-89 FGMVIG
+89 FGKVIA
-95 EMDRVIDEVQPDCII
+95 EMDRVIDEVRPDCVI

-125 FHKNV
+125 FHMNV

-139 RTGKLDD
+139 RTGKLND

-159 TAAMHFAPTRAS
+159 TAAMHFAPTSAS
-171 LDNLLREGVPAGD
+171 LNNLLREGVVPGD

-200 ARQSPAP
+200 AHKLPAP

-230 LEDALQGIRAAA
+230 IENALRGIRAAV
-242 DQHDDLGVFFVEH
+242 DRHDDLGLFFVSH
-255 PNPRAHEPARRILGG
+255 PNPNAHEPARRILGG

-275 VAQAL
+275 VTDAI
-280 DYGDMVAALKRC
+280 DYADMVAALKRC

-333 VGTNSASV
+333 VGTNSAAVSS
-341 LNAISRLY
+341 AISQLC
-349 DRPEVYARMSV
+349 DDPALYARMSV

-369 AAKRIVDA
+369 AAKRIVAA
-377 MHARFA
+377 MR
-383 MHARLERDVATLS
+383 ARLVRAIPALS